1 MDPQRRLDLLATLHY
16 VYGALTCVLGLF
28 ALVLLGMGVFLNSDL
43 LAAEAQQPPPEWLG
57 SFFGIIG
64 VAVFVLVEGIGLL
77 NILSGRWI
85 KHRRNRTG
93 SIIVAAI
100 DCLNMPL
107 GIALGIFTIVSLSN
121 DRVSDLYA
129 ANSTGS

>member
-1 MDPQRRLDLLATLHY
+1 MLVTPSNGPSLVETLRTWTHNA
-16 VYGALTCVLGLF
+16 VSISLPPCTTCGALTCVLGLF

-93 SIIVAAI
+93 SIVVAAI
-100 DCLNMPL
+100 DCLNMPW
-107 GIALGIFTIVSLSN
+107 ALPS
-121 DRVSDLYA
+121 
-129 ANSTGS
+129 GSSPS

>member
-1 MDPQRRLDLLATLHY
+1 
-16 VYGALTCVLGLF
+16 
-28 ALVLLGMGVFLNSDL
+28 
-43 LAAEAQQPPPEWLG
+43 
-57 SFFGIIG
+57 G

-85 KHRRNRTG
+85 KQRRHRTG
-93 SIIVAAI
+93 SIVVAAI

-121 DRVSDLYA
+121 DRVSDLYGI
-129 ANSTGS
+129 TGRVA